1 MTIFSVAPR
10 VIRMNANFAS
20 RKQLSSYFTVG
31 TVIASH
37 PKIRV
42 LVVLGYADA
51 AAFAPNIPHLTKPF
65 RVDDLVALLNHGKR
79 QG

>member
-1 MTIFSVAPR
+1 
-10 VIRMNANFAS
+10 
-20 RKQLSSYFTVG
+20 
-31 TVIASH
+31 VIASH

-42 LVVLGYADA
+42 LMVSGYADA